1 MEKKRIKQN
10 CAIGPNNT
18 ILAQLAI
25 SAPPHA
31 LGDPLTRGPSAS
43 ANPLQVAL
51 ALTATVFMGP
61 RISRSLA
68 LVLSSVPCR
77 VGPRCQPASAQGHQQ
92 PPNDAAWAVMPN
104 SAVSPLT
111 EFGWVYNPTMPRPSI
126 DPLGAA
132 IV

>member
-25 SAPPHA
+25 SAPPPHA
-31 LGDPLTRGPSAS
+31 PGDPLTRGPSAS

-68 LVLSSVPCR
+68 LVLFFRPLSRGSKMSASERAGSSTTSER
-77 VGPRCQPASAQGHQQ
+77 RGLGGHAELRGT
-92 PPNDAAWAVMPN
+92 AADR
-104 SAVSPLT
+104 T
-111 EFGWVYNPTMPRPSI
+111 R
-126 DPLGAA
+126 LG
-132 IV
+132 I

>member
-31 LGDPLTRGPSAS
+31 PGDPLTRGPSAS

-61 RISRSLA
+61 CISRSLA
-68 LVLSSVPCR
+68 LILFFRPLSRGSKM
-77 VGPRCQPASAQGHQQ
+77 SANERAGSSTTSERRGLGGHAELRGT
-92 PPNDAAWAVMPN
+92 AAD
-104 SAVSPLT
+104 
-111 EFGWVYNPTMPRPSI
+111 RI
-126 DPLGAA
+126 RLG
-132 IV
+132 I